1 MSLKQRHEVEDT
13 QEFEAKKD
21 VVLEGIGIFLVLL
34 MAAII
39 GALLVMTAGNETEQS
54 NERDVESRSSR

>member
-1 MSLKQRHEVEDT
+1 MSLKQNHEVEDT

-21 VVLEGIGIFLVLL
+21 LALEGIGIFLVLL

-39 GALLVMTAGNETEQS
+39 GALLVMTADTEAEKR
-54 NERDVESRSSR
+54 NVRVERVDE